1 MDCVKVGK
9 LIYELRRGSGM
20 TQKQLADKMSISDKT
35 VSKWERGMGCP
46 DISLLQELSSA
57 LGVNI
62 EKLLSGKVN
71 ANDKDGGNMKRTE
84 FYVCHTC
91 GNCITSTGAAEVSCC
106 GRKLESLKT
115 KPLDEKHA
123 IKVETVE
130 DDYYITFDHGM
141 SKTHYIRFA
150 AYLSYDRMLFVRL
163 YPEQG
168 EEVRFP
174 RMQGGELYL
183 CCSKDG
189 LMKTK
194 I

>member
-9 LIYELRRGSGM
+9 LIYELRSGSGM
-20 TQKQLADKMSISDKT
+20 TQKQLADKMNISDKT

-46 DISLLQELSSA
+46 DVSLLSELSDA

-62 EKLLSGKVN
+62 EKLLSGEVN
-71 ANDKDGGNMKRTE
+71 ANDKDGGNMKLTG
-84 FYVCHTC
+84 FYVCPTC
-91 GNCITSTGAAEVSCC
+91 GNCVTSTGAAELSCC
-106 GRKLESLKT
+106 GRKLEPLKA

-130 DDYYITFDHGM
+130 DDYYITFDHEM

-150 AYLSYDRMLFVRL
+150 AYLSYDKMLFVRL

-168 EEVRFP
+168 GEIRFP
-174 RMQGGELYL
+174 RMHGGELYL
-183 CCSKDG
+183 CCSEDG